1 MTGSDR
7 PHPVQ
12 WPAVL
17 QYQGDDELTLFPS
30 AGQWRDAMAG
40 HRGGFAPGDRLIDS
54 RGQIYQPS
62 MGVDGQVLLQA
73 TGQQIPLDEFT
84 VLLRAHAVTA
94 GSCCAGKVG
103 CNAVDEGIALIA
115 SLEDEA

>member
-17 QYQGDDELTLFPS
+17 QYRDDNELSLFRD
-30 AGQWRDAMAG
+30 AGQWAEMMAE
-40 HRGGFAPGDRLIDS
+40 HRGGFTPDDRLIDS
-54 RGQIYQPS
+54 AGRVFRPS
-62 MGVDGQVLLQA
+62 LDHAGAVLLTA
-73 TGQQIPLDEFT
+73 GEGRIALDEFT
-84 VLLRAHAVTA
+84 TLLRAHAVTA

-115 SLEDEA
+115 SLEEGV